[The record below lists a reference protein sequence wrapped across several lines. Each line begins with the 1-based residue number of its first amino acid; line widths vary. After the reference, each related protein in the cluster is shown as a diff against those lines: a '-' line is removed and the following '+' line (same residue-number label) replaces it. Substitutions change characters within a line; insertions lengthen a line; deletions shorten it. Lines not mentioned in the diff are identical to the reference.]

1 MKKIGLHFWNSKF
14 WQMCVNKIERYF
26 VNENFVY
33 CYDIH
38 NSAYTV
44 KIEACYF
51 LNILKK
57 LLCLCENMYYIL
69 KIFLENLNRLHTGNS
84 VFSLTLPTI
93 IWHFAFKKKFTI
105 AVDTPFFTQESEF
118 FKGALS
124 NRHSSQKVEVATRR
138 SGTCK
143 GLENK

>member
-1 MKKIGLHFWNSKF
+1 
-14 WQMCVNKIERYF
+14 MCVNKIERYF

-57 LLCLCENMYYIL
+57 LLCLCENMHYIL
-69 KIFLENLNRLHTGNS
+69 RIFLENLNRLHARNS
-84 VFSLTLPTI
+84 VFFSDIAHNYLT
-93 IWHFAFKKKFTI
+93 FCFQKKCL
-105 AVDTPFFTQESEF
+105 Q
-118 FKGALS
+118 
-124 NRHSSQKVEVATRR
+124 
-138 SGTCK
+138 
-143 GLENK
+143 

>member
-1 MKKIGLHFWNSKF
+1 MEIEKNANQSCEKE
-14 WQMCVNKIERYF
+14 MCVNKIERYF

-44 KIEACYF
+44 KIKACYF

-57 LLCLCENMYYIL
+57 LLCLCENMHYIL
-69 KIFLENLNRLHTGNS
+69 RIFLENLNRLHARNS

-93 IWHFAFKKKFTI
+93 I
-105 AVDTPFFTQESEF
+105 
-118 FKGALS
+118 
-124 NRHSSQKVEVATRR
+124 
-138 SGTCK
+138 
-143 GLENK
+143 